1 MRLCFPVSQSCPRT
15 KETKRTHN
23 SVDERMITHSCER
36 MWLWEIETRVW
47 EGLLNGKGD
56 LDALTLCLQLKADD
70 DPKKEVRSFR
80 LLLTR
85 KSCPEVSL
93 FQKGLT
99 ILSKRV

>member
-1 MRLCFPVSQSCPRT
+1 
-15 KETKRTHN
+15 
-23 SVDERMITHSCER
+23 VDERMITHSCER

-70 DPKKEVRSFR
+70 DPRKEVRSFR

-99 ILSKRV
+99 VLSKRV